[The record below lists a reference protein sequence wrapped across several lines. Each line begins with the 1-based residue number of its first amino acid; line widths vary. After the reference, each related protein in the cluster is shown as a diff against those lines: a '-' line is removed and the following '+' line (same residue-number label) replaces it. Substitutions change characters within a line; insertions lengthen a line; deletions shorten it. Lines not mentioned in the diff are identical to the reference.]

1 MSSYIEAI
9 GQANTAATAGLK
21 NESAS
26 NISMGKD
33 DFLTLLVAQLE
44 NQDPL
49 NPDDATEFTA
59 QLAQFS
65 SLEQL
70 FSLNKSMETLV
81 AESTGSDK
89 LSTLNTIGKEV
100 TYHSGTFDYTGKPVE
115 IGYKLDDSAS
125 EVTLTL
131 QQNGSTISTLHG
143 TEFKKGNHLLT
154 WDGVMENGSKAPI
167 GEYEIILSAKAV
179 DGESVAVAPIIK
191 SAVTGVD
198 LEGETGGIL
207 ITEAGDI
214 DYNEILGVYNPGTR
228 VAASQD
234 NKHSGSVKET
244 LTTANS
250 LTENI
255 KDIID

>member
-9 GQANTAATAGLK
+9 GQANTAASAGLK
-21 NESAS
+21 NEDTSKT
-26 NISMGKD
+26 SMGKD

-70 FSLNKSMETLV
+70 FSLNESMENLV
-81 AESTGSDK
+81 AASTGSDK
-89 LSTLNTIGKEV
+89 FSTLNTIGKEV
-100 TYHSGTFDYTGKPVE
+100 TYHSGTFDFTGTPME
-115 IGYKLDDSAS
+115 IGYKLDNSAS
-125 EVTLTL
+125 QVTLTL
-131 QQNGSTISTLHG
+131 QHNGSTISTLNG
-143 TEFKKGNHLLT
+143 TELEAGNHLLS
-154 WDGVMENGSKAPI
+154 WDGMTENGTNAPT
-167 GEYEIILSAKAV
+167 GKYEIVVSAKAA

-198 LEGETGGIL
+198 LEGETGGML

-214 DYNEILGVYNPGTR
+214 NYSEILGVYNPGTR
-228 VAASQD
+228 VETNQN
-234 NKHSGSVKET
+234 NKNTANAKEA
-244 LTTANS
+244 LATANS
-250 LTENI
+250 LTKNI
-255 KDIID
+255 KDIIN

>member
-9 GQANTAATAGLK
+9 GQANTAAATGLNNDAANK
-21 NESAS
+21 T
-26 NISMGKD
+26 SMGKE

-70 FSLNKSMETLV
+70 FSLNKGMETLV
-81 AESTGSDK
+81 AAGTGSDQ

-100 TYHSGTFDYTGKPVE
+100 TYHSGTFDFSGKPIE

-125 EVTLTL
+125 EVTLSL
-131 QQNGSTISTLHG
+131 QQNGNIISTLYG
-143 TEFKKGNHLLT
+143 TELKKGNHLLT
-154 WDGVMENGSKAPI
+154 WDGMLENGNDAPI
-167 GEYEIILSAKAV
+167 GKYDIIVSAKAL
-179 DGESVAVAPIIK
+179 DGEGVAVAPIIR

-198 LEGETGGIL
+198 LEEGTGGIL
-207 ITEAGDI
+207 ITEAGDVN
-214 DYNEILGVYNPGTR
+214 YNEILGVYNPGSR
-228 VAASQD
+228 IGGSQD
-234 NKHSGSVKET
+234 DKNAGSIKET
-244 LTTANS
+244 LAKANS
-250 LTENI
+250 LSENI